1 MREDEQHIGES
12 AMRPDWFC
20 M

>member
-12 AMRPDWFC
+12 AVRPDWFC